1 MKRTN
6 ASTPEGFILLGFS
19 DQPHLEMVLLLVVS
33 IIYILTLMGNTA
45 IILVSYFNPK
55 LHTPMYFFLSNLSFL
70 DLCFTT
76 SIVPQMLWNLKGP
89 DKTISYTGCVIQLFV
104 ALGLGST
111 ECILLTV
118 MAYDRFS
125 AICRPL
131 HYGVIM
137 HPKLLQQLAALAWIS
152 GFVESTVQTILVF
165 QLPLCSHHMMD
176 DFMCEEPALIKIACV
191 NTTFLE
197 NELSIAIVFYVVIPL
212 GLILVSYFCIVRTVL
227 KIKSAEGRRKAFG
240 TCGSH
245 LIVVVLFF
253 GTIISVYIQPK
264 SKYTGNYS
272 KFLTLFYTVVT
283 PSLNPLIYTL
293 RNKEVKCALRRL
305 VGRVF
310 LIKKKIF
317 FLFLSLSFFFF
328 KFFIFSLSFS
338 FIIPYY
344 SPITPQLSFSYIF
357 TIFLFGGKKK
367 IFFFL
372 FFFSFSCFYLL
383 FPFRVL

>member
-1 MKRTN
+1 MKGTN
-6 ASTPEGFILLGFS
+6 ASTPAGFILLGFS
-19 DQPHLEMVLLLVVS
+19 DQPHLEMALLLVVS

-89 DKTISYTGCVIQLFV
+89 DKTISYTGCVIQLYV

-111 ECILLTV
+111 ECVLLTV
-118 MAYDRFS
+118 MAYDRFN

-131 HYGVIM
+131 HYAVIM

-165 QLPLCSHHMMD
+165 QLPLCSHHMVD

-197 NELSIAIVFYVVIPL
+197 NELSIASVLYVVIPL
-212 GLILVSYFCIVRTVL
+212 GLILVSYGCIVRSVL
-227 KIKSAEGRRKAFG
+227 KIKSTEGRRKAFG

-264 SKYTGNYS
+264 SKYTQNYS

-293 RNKEVKCALRRL
+293 RNKEAKWALRRL
-305 VGRVF
+305 LGRD
-310 LIKKKIF
+310 
-317 FLFLSLSFFFF
+317 S
-328 KFFIFSLSFS
+328 
-338 FIIPYY
+338 
-344 SPITPQLSFSYIF
+344 
-357 TIFLFGGKKK
+357 G
-367 IFFFL
+367 
-372 FFFSFSCFYLL
+372 
-383 FPFRVL
+383 

>member
-1 MKRTN
+1 MKGTN
-6 ASTPEGFILLGFS
+6 ASTPAGFILLGFS

-76 SIVPQMLWNLKGP
+76 SVVPQMLWNLKGP
-89 DKTISYTGCVIQLFV
+89 DKTISYTGCVIQLYV

-111 ECILLTV
+111 ECVLLTV
-118 MAYDRFS
+118 MAYDRFN

-131 HYGVIM
+131 HYAVIM

-152 GFVESTVQTILVF
+152 GFVGSTVQTILVF
-165 QLPLCSHHMMD
+165 QLPLCSHHMVD

-197 NELSIAIVFYVVIPL
+197 NELSIASVLYVVIPL
-212 GLILVSYFCIVRTVL
+212 GLILVSYGCIVRSVL
-227 KIKSAEGRRKAFG
+227 KIKSTEGRRKAFG

-264 SKYTGNYS
+264 SKYTQNYS

-293 RNKEVKCALRRL
+293 RNKEAKWALRRL
-305 VGRVF
+305 LGRDP
-310 LIKKKIF
+310 
-317 FLFLSLSFFFF
+317 S
-328 KFFIFSLSFS
+328 
-338 FIIPYY
+338 
-344 SPITPQLSFSYIF
+344 
-357 TIFLFGGKKK
+357 
-367 IFFFL
+367 
-372 FFFSFSCFYLL
+372 
-383 FPFRVL
+383 

>member
-1 MKRTN
+1 MKGAN
-6 ASTPEGFILLGFS
+6 ASTPAGFILLGFS
-19 DQPHLEMVLLLVVS
+19 DQPHLEMLLLLVVS

-45 IILVSYFNPK
+45 IILLSYFNPK

-89 DKTISYTGCVIQLFV
+89 DKTISYTGCVIQLYV

-111 ECILLTV
+111 ECVLPTV
-118 MAYDRFS
+118 MAYDRFN

-165 QLPLCSHHMMD
+165 QLPLCSHHMVD
-176 DFMCEEPALIKIACV
+176 DFMCEEPALIKTACV
-191 NTTFLE
+191 DTTFLG
-197 NELSIAIVFYVVIPL
+197 NELSIASVLYVVIPL
-212 GLILVSYFCIVRTVL
+212 GLILASYGCIVWSVL
-227 KIKSAEGRRKAFG
+227 RIKSTGGRRKAFG

-253 GTIISVYIQPK
+253 GTLASIYIQPK
-264 SKYTGNYS
+264 SKYTQSYS

-293 RNKEVKCALRRL
+293 RNQEAKWALRRL
-305 VGRVF
+305 LGRDP
-310 LIKKKIF
+310 
-317 FLFLSLSFFFF
+317 S
-328 KFFIFSLSFS
+328 
-338 FIIPYY
+338 
-344 SPITPQLSFSYIF
+344 
-357 TIFLFGGKKK
+357 
-367 IFFFL
+367 
-372 FFFSFSCFYLL
+372 
-383 FPFRVL
+383 

>member
-1 MKRTN
+1 MKGTN
-6 ASTPEGFILLGFS
+6 ASTPAGFILLGFS

-76 SIVPQMLWNLKGP
+76 SVVPQMLWNLKGP
-89 DKTISYTGCVIQLFV
+89 DKTISYTGCVIQMYV

-111 ECILLTV
+111 ECVLLTV
-118 MAYDRFS
+118 MAYDRFN

-131 HYGVIM
+131 HYAVIM

-165 QLPLCSHHMMD
+165 QLPLCSHHMVD

-197 NELSIAIVFYVVIPL
+197 NELSIAIFLYVVIPL
-212 GLILVSYFCIVRTVL
+212 GLILASYGCIVRSVL
-227 KIKSAEGRRKAFG
+227 KIKSTEGRRKAFG

-245 LIVVVLFF
+245 IIVVVLFF

-264 SKYTGNYS
+264 SKYTQNYS

-293 RNKEVKCALRRL
+293 RNKEVKWALRRL
-305 VGRVF
+305 VGRD
-310 LIKKKIF
+310 
-317 FLFLSLSFFFF
+317 SS
-328 KFFIFSLSFS
+328 
-338 FIIPYY
+338 
-344 SPITPQLSFSYIF
+344 
-357 TIFLFGGKKK
+357 
-367 IFFFL
+367 
-372 FFFSFSCFYLL
+372 
-383 FPFRVL
+383 

>member
-1 MKRTN
+1 MKGTN
-6 ASTPEGFILLGFS
+6 ASTLAGFILLGFS

-76 SIVPQMLWNLKGP
+76 SVVPQMLWNLKGP
-89 DKTISYTGCVIQLFV
+89 DKTISYTGCVIQLYV

-111 ECILLTV
+111 ECVLLTV
-118 MAYDRFS
+118 MAYDRFN

-152 GFVESTVQTILVF
+152 GFVESMVQTILVF
-165 QLPLCSHHMMD
+165 QLPLCSHHMVD

-197 NELSIAIVFYVVIPL
+197 NELSIASVLYVVIPL
-212 GLILVSYFCIVRTVL
+212 GLILASYGCIVRSVL
-227 KIKSAEGRRKAFG
+227 KIKSTEGRRKAFG

-253 GTIISVYIQPK
+253 GTLASIYIQPK
-264 SKYTGNYS
+264 SKYTQNYS

-293 RNKEVKCALRRL
+293 RNKEAKWALRRL
-305 VGRVF
+305 LGRDP
-310 LIKKKIF
+310 
-317 FLFLSLSFFFF
+317 S
-328 KFFIFSLSFS
+328 
-338 FIIPYY
+338 
-344 SPITPQLSFSYIF
+344 
-357 TIFLFGGKKK
+357 
-367 IFFFL
+367 
-372 FFFSFSCFYLL
+372 
-383 FPFRVL
+383 

>member
-1 MKRTN
+1 MKGTN
-6 ASTPEGFILLGFS
+6 SSSPSGFILLGFS
-19 DQPHLEMVLLLVVS
+19 EQPRLETVLLVAVS
-33 IIYILTLMGNTA
+33 IIYVLTLVGNTA
-45 IILVSYFNPK
+45 IILVSYLNPK

-76 SIVPQMLWNLKGP
+76 SIVPQMLVNLRGP
-89 DKTISYTGCVIQLFV
+89 DKTISYTGCVLQLYV

-118 MAYDRFS
+118 MAYDRFN

-137 HPKLLQQLAALAWIS
+137 HPRLLRQLTAVAWSS
-152 GFVESTVQTILVF
+152 GFVESTLQTILVF
-165 QLPLCSHHMMD
+165 QLPLCSHHRVD

-197 NELSIAIVFYVVIPL
+197 DELSIASVLYVVIPL
-212 GLILVSYFCIVRTVL
+212 GLILVSYGCITRSVL
-227 KIKSAEGRRKAFG
+227 RIRSVEGRRKAFG

-245 LIVVVLFF
+245 LLVVVLFF

-264 SKYTGNYS
+264 SRYTQNHS

-293 RNKEVKCALRRL
+293 RNKEVQWALRRL
-305 VGRVF
+305 LWRDPRQGE
-310 LIKKKIF
+310 
-317 FLFLSLSFFFF
+317 
-328 KFFIFSLSFS
+328 
-338 FIIPYY
+338 P
-344 SPITPQLSFSYIF
+344 
-357 TIFLFGGKKK
+357 
-367 IFFFL
+367 
-372 FFFSFSCFYLL
+372 
-383 FPFRVL
+383 

>member
-1 MKRTN
+1 MKGTN
-6 ASTPEGFILLGFS
+6 ASTPAGFILLGFS

-76 SIVPQMLWNLKGP
+76 SVVPQMLWNLKGP
-89 DKTISYTGCVIQLFV
+89 DKTISYTGCVIQLYV

-111 ECILLTV
+111 ECVLLTV
-118 MAYDRFS
+118 MAYDRFN

-165 QLPLCSHHMMD
+165 QLPLCSHHMVD

-197 NELSIAIVFYVVIPL
+197 NELSIASVLYVVIPL
-212 GLILVSYFCIVRTVL
+212 GLILVSYGCIVRSVL
-227 KIKSAEGRRKAFG
+227 KIKSTEGRRKAFG

-264 SKYTGNYS
+264 NKYTQNYS
-272 KFLTLFYTVVT
+272 KFLSLFYTVVT

-293 RNKEVKCALRRL
+293 RNKEVKWALSRL
-305 VGRVF
+305 VGRD
-310 LIKKKIF
+310 
-317 FLFLSLSFFFF
+317 SS
-328 KFFIFSLSFS
+328 
-338 FIIPYY
+338 
-344 SPITPQLSFSYIF
+344 
-357 TIFLFGGKKK
+357 
-367 IFFFL
+367 
-372 FFFSFSCFYLL
+372 
-383 FPFRVL
+383 

>member
-1 MKRTN
+1 MKGAN
-6 ASTPEGFILLGFS
+6 ASTPAGFILLGFS
-19 DQPHLEMVLLLVVS
+19 DQPHLEMLLLLVVS

-45 IILVSYFNPK
+45 IILLSYFNPK

-89 DKTISYTGCVIQLFV
+89 DKTISYTGCVIQLYV

-111 ECILLTV
+111 ECVLLTV
-118 MAYDRFS
+118 MAYDRFN

-152 GFVESTVQTILVF
+152 GFVGSMVQTILVF
-165 QLPLCSHHMMD
+165 QLPLCSLHMVD
-176 DFMCEEPALIKIACV
+176 DFMCEEPALIKTACV
-191 NTTFLE
+191 DTTFLE
-197 NELSIAIVFYVVIPL
+197 NELSIASVLYVVIPL
-212 GLILVSYFCIVRTVL
+212 GLILASYGCIVWSVL
-227 KIKSAEGRRKAFG
+227 RIKSTGGRRKAFG

-253 GTIISVYIQPK
+253 GTLASIYIQPK
-264 SKYTGNYS
+264 SKYTQSYS

-293 RNKEVKCALRRL
+293 RNKEAKWALRRL
-305 VGRVF
+305 LGRDP
-310 LIKKKIF
+310 
-317 FLFLSLSFFFF
+317 S
-328 KFFIFSLSFS
+328 
-338 FIIPYY
+338 
-344 SPITPQLSFSYIF
+344 
-357 TIFLFGGKKK
+357 
-367 IFFFL
+367 
-372 FFFSFSCFYLL
+372 
-383 FPFRVL
+383 

>member
-1 MKRTN
+1 MKGTN
-6 ASTPEGFILLGFS
+6 ASTPAGFILLGFS
-19 DQPHLEMVLLLVVS
+19 DQPHLEMALLLVVS

-76 SIVPQMLWNLKGP
+76 SVVPQMLWNLKGP
-89 DKTISYTGCVIQLFV
+89 DKTISYTGCVIQLYV

-111 ECILLTV
+111 ECVLLTV
-118 MAYDRFS
+118 MAYDRFN

-131 HYGVIM
+131 HYAVIM

-165 QLPLCSHHMMD
+165 QLPLCSHHMVD

-197 NELSIAIVFYVVIPL
+197 NELSIASVLYVVIPL
-212 GLILVSYFCIVRTVL
+212 GLILVSYGCIVRSVL
-227 KIKSAEGRRKAFG
+227 KIKSTEGRRKAFG

-253 GTIISVYIQPK
+253 GTLASIYIQPK
-264 SKYTGNYS
+264 SKYTQHYS

-293 RNKEVKCALRRL
+293 RNKEAKWALRRL
-305 VGRVF
+305 LGRDP
-310 LIKKKIF
+310 
-317 FLFLSLSFFFF
+317 S
-328 KFFIFSLSFS
+328 
-338 FIIPYY
+338 
-344 SPITPQLSFSYIF
+344 
-357 TIFLFGGKKK
+357 
-367 IFFFL
+367 
-372 FFFSFSCFYLL
+372 
-383 FPFRVL
+383 

>member
-1 MKRTN
+1 MKGTN
-6 ASTPEGFILLGFS
+6 ASTPAGFILLGFS
-19 DQPHLEMVLLLVVS
+19 DQPHLEMALLLVVS

-89 DKTISYTGCVIQLFV
+89 DKTISYTGCVIQLYV

-111 ECILLTV
+111 ECVLLTV
-118 MAYDRFS
+118 MAYDRFN

-131 HYGVIM
+131 HYAVIM

-165 QLPLCSHHMMD
+165 QLPLCSHHMVD

-197 NELSIAIVFYVVIPL
+197 NELSIASVLYVVIPL
-212 GLILVSYFCIVRTVL
+212 GLILVSYGCIVRSVL
-227 KIKSAEGRRKAFG
+227 KIKSTEGRRKAFG

-264 SKYTGNYS
+264 SKYTQNYS

-293 RNKEVKCALRRL
+293 RNKEAKWALGRL
-305 VGRVF
+305 LGRDP
-310 LIKKKIF
+310 
-317 FLFLSLSFFFF
+317 S
-328 KFFIFSLSFS
+328 
-338 FIIPYY
+338 
-344 SPITPQLSFSYIF
+344 
-357 TIFLFGGKKK
+357 
-367 IFFFL
+367 
-372 FFFSFSCFYLL
+372 
-383 FPFRVL
+383 

>member
-1 MKRTN
+1 MKGTN
-6 ASTPEGFILLGFS
+6 ASTPAGFILLGFS

-89 DKTISYTGCVIQLFV
+89 DKTISYTGCVIQLYV

-111 ECILLTV
+111 ECVLLTV
-118 MAYDRFS
+118 MAYDRFN

-131 HYGVIM
+131 HYAVIM

-152 GFVESTVQTILVF
+152 GFVESMVQTILVF
-165 QLPLCSHHMMD
+165 QLPLCSHHMVD
-176 DFMCEEPALIKIACV
+176 DLMCEEPALIKIACV

-197 NELSIAIVFYVVIPL
+197 NELSIAIFLYVVIPL
-212 GLILVSYFCIVRTVL
+212 GLILASYGCIVRSVL
-227 KIKSAEGRRKAFG
+227 KIKSTEGRRKAFG

-264 SKYTGNYS
+264 SKYTQNYS
-272 KFLTLFYTVVT
+272 KFLSLFYTVVT

-293 RNKEVKCALRRL
+293 RNKEVKWALRRL
-305 VGRVF
+305 VGRD
-310 LIKKKIF
+310 
-317 FLFLSLSFFFF
+317 SS
-328 KFFIFSLSFS
+328 
-338 FIIPYY
+338 
-344 SPITPQLSFSYIF
+344 
-357 TIFLFGGKKK
+357 
-367 IFFFL
+367 
-372 FFFSFSCFYLL
+372 
-383 FPFRVL
+383 

>member
-1 MKRTN
+1 MISDFLSHRKNIGMISNGDSPLAMKRTN

-19 DQPHLEMVLLLVVS
+19 DQPHLEMVLLLVIS

-45 IILVSYFNPK
+45 IILVSYFSPK

-118 MAYDRFS
+118 MAYDRFN

-197 NELSIAIVFYVVIPL
+197 NELSIAIVLYVVIPL

-293 RNKEVKCALRRL
+293 RNKEVMWALRRL
-305 VGRVF
+305 VERV
-310 LIKKKIF
+310 
-317 FLFLSLSFFFF
+317 SS
-328 KFFIFSLSFS
+328 
-338 FIIPYY
+338 
-344 SPITPQLSFSYIF
+344 
-357 TIFLFGGKKK
+357 
-367 IFFFL
+367 
-372 FFFSFSCFYLL
+372 
-383 FPFRVL
+383 

>member
-1 MKRTN
+1 MLNKT
-6 ASTPEGFILLGFS
+6 SSPYFILLGFS
-19 DQPHLEMVLLLVVS
+19 DQPQLETVVLLVISV
-33 IIYILTLMGNTA
+33 IYVLTLMGNTA
-45 IILVSYFNPK
+45 IILVSYLNSK

-89 DKTISYTGCVIQLFV
+89 KKTITYTGCVIQLYV

-111 ECILLTV
+111 ECVLLTV
-118 MAYDRFS
+118 MAYDRFN

-137 HPKLLQQLAALAWIS
+137 HPRLLRQLAAVAWIS

-165 QLPLCSHHMMD
+165 QLPLCSHHRVD

-197 NELSIAIVFYVVIPL
+197 NELSIAIVLYVVIPL
-212 GLILVSYFCIVRTVL
+212 GLILVSYGCIVRSVL

-264 SKYTGNYS
+264 SKLTQNHS

-293 RNKEVKCALRRL
+293 RNKEVKGALKKLL
-305 VGRVF
+305 VWDP
-310 LIKKKIF
+310 
-317 FLFLSLSFFFF
+317 S
-328 KFFIFSLSFS
+328 
-338 FIIPYY
+338 
-344 SPITPQLSFSYIF
+344 
-357 TIFLFGGKKK
+357 
-367 IFFFL
+367 
-372 FFFSFSCFYLL
+372 
-383 FPFRVL
+383 

>member
-1 MKRTN
+1 MKGTN
-6 ASTPEGFILLGFS
+6 ASTPAGFILLGFS

-76 SIVPQMLWNLKGP
+76 SVVPQMLWNLKGP
-89 DKTISYTGCVIQLFV
+89 DKTISYTGCVIQLYV

-111 ECILLTV
+111 ECVLLTV
-118 MAYDRFS
+118 MAYDRFN

-131 HYGVIM
+131 HYAVIM

-165 QLPLCSHHMMD
+165 QLPLCSHHMVD

-197 NELSIAIVFYVVIPL
+197 NELSIASVLYVVIPL
-212 GLILVSYFCIVRTVL
+212 GLILVSYGCIVRSVL
-227 KIKSAEGRRKAFG
+227 KIKSTEGRRKAFG

-264 SKYTGNYS
+264 SKYTQNYS

-293 RNKEVKCALRRL
+293 RNKEAKWALGRL
-305 VGRVF
+305 LGRDP
-310 LIKKKIF
+310 
-317 FLFLSLSFFFF
+317 S
-328 KFFIFSLSFS
+328 
-338 FIIPYY
+338 
-344 SPITPQLSFSYIF
+344 
-357 TIFLFGGKKK
+357 
-367 IFFFL
+367 
-372 FFFSFSCFYLL
+372 
-383 FPFRVL
+383 